1 VPTGRTSPRDLPLFA
16 NLTGGQI
23 KEILTAGEEVTVPPG
38 WSFIGERTPPDA
50 AYLILAGSAV
60 VRDRG
65 EQLAELGPG
74 EIVGEVGIRQNRLRT
89 ATVTANTRLRL
100 LHFSKDDFVRLTD
113 SIPGFRKAIDETIA
127 KRRGGSQG

>member
-1 VPTGRTSPRDLPLFA
+1 VPPGRTSPRDLPLFA